1 MPTST
6 SCYECRLSSQLSCRS
21 ALFLCSPYPL
31 KAPKLFL
38 NR

>member
-6 SCYECRLSSQLSCRS
+6 IYCVCHLSSQLSCRS

-31 KAPKLFL
+31 KAPKLFV
-38 NR
+38 N